1 MVLLQPDKGMRTVRR
16 RASFLRALTDWSCYL
31 CCWLPATLLSLEV
44 NLQVYMCLSQ
54 VRCRWQVL
62 LRPILPLHCS
72 DCSDCC
78 LRCKLY

>member
-1 MVLLQPDKGMRTVRR
+1 MVLLQPDEGMRTVCR
-16 RASFLRALTDWSCYL
+16 RASFSKGPDRLVL
-31 CCWLPATLLSLEV
+31 LPMLLPGCHTVKPQV

-54 VRCRWQVL
+54 VRYRWQVL